1 MLPAWTFGNVNRPVQ
16 NIGLGIHCRVRV
28 RDGSEAFTLR
38 ALTTGEGG
46 DAPRHSSF
54 PRRGVMQV

>member
-16 NIGLGIHCRVRV
+16 NIGLGIYCRVRV

-38 ALTTGEGG
+38 SAHG
-46 DAPRHSSF
+46 
-54 PRRGVMQV
+54 RRRR